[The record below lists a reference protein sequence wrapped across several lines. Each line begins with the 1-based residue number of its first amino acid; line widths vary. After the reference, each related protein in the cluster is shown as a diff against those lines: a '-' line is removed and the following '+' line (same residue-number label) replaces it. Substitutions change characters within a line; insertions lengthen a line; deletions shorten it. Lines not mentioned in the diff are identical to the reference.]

1 MKSLVLPPLSAV
13 FSAITRT
20 RNALYERG
28 TFRSTNL
35 NRPVISVGNITTG
48 GTGKTP
54 LVEFV
59 ARTVAEQGKRV
70 CILTRGYGRK
80 DSKQRIIVSDGSSV
94 FSNPT
99 EAGDEPYLLARNLPG
114 VAVISDANRISAGQ
128 GAIKH
133 LRTECFVLD
142 DGFQHRQLARDL
154 DIVTIDAMNP
164 WGGGELLPFGGLREP
179 LEGLKRTSCL
189 VLTRCDQ
196 VDDVSETVRTL
207 AQLSGDRPIFKS
219 HMKMARVVALNEA
232 PDDVPKKLATFC
244 AIGNPGS
251 FIESVRQQDHEIVF
265 QTSFRDHYIYTQ
277 ADIDKLV
284 HDAKRAGAECLI
296 TTAKDAVKLTNLAI
310 GLPCYSLEIE
320 IEIDEPEEFRNLLT
334 SVLN

>member
-1 MKSLVLPPLSAV
+1 MKSLLLPPLSAV

-28 TFRSTNL
+28 TFRSAKL
-35 NRPVISVGNITTG
+35 DRPVISVGNITTG

-59 ARTVAEQGKRV
+59 ARTIAEQEKRV

-94 FSNPT
+94 FSNPS
-99 EAGDEPYLLARNLPG
+99 EAGDEPYLLALNLPG
-114 VAVISDANRISAGQ
+114 VAVISDANRTSAGQ

-164 WGGGELLPFGGLREP
+164 LGGGELLPFGRLREP
-179 LEGLKRTSCL
+179 LEGLKRASCL

-196 VDDVSETVRTL
+196 VRDVSDTL
-207 AQLSGDRPIFKS
+207 RKLAELSGDRPIFKS
-219 HMKMARVVALNEA
+219 HMKTARVVALNEA
-232 PDDVPKKLATFC
+232 PDEVPRKLATFC
-244 AIGNPGS
+244 AVGNPES
-251 FIESVRQQDHEIVF
+251 FVDSVRQQGHDIVF
-265 QTSFRDHYIYTQ
+265 KTSFRDHHIYTQ
-277 ADIDKLV
+277 ADVDKIVL
-284 HDAKRAGAECLI
+284 DARGAGAECLI
-296 TTAKDAVKLTNLAI
+296 TTAKDAVKLTDLVI

-320 IEIDEPEEFRNLLT
+320 IEIENADKFRSLITN
-334 SVLN
+334 VLK